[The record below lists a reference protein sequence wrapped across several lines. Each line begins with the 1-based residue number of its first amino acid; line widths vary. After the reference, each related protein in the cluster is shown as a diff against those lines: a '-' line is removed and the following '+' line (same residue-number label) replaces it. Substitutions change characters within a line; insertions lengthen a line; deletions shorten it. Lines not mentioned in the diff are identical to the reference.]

1 MDKLEYL
8 EAERQKIWEKI
19 VELQEEIKK
28 KTSDYETDAQQASK
42 KCSEFRNKCEVTKK
56 EAESLLKKIQAA
68 SSEITDSNISTQIT
82 DIQTFHTELS
92 PKKVEIEAH
101 ISELEEL
108 FENHASYAEK
118 LEKLESISTSADDS
132 SAKIEAVLEQL
143 TTRKK
148 EVDKLYYEIFGYT
161 QKDEAT
167 GVETKVAG
175 KKEDLDNAY
184 SALKKEFEE
193 YQVNKKTEIEVTF
206 NSWEKSYVA
215 AQTKI
220 ESLLPNALTAGLS
233 HAYSSKKDAEI
244 KERDKFS
251 NTFRNWIW
259 VLIGIS
265 LIPFGVSVYMLLH
278 GTTLVDALQ
287 KLPNLVLSILPLY
300 IPPLWVTLSASKKVN
315 LSKRL
320 IEEYTHKEVV
330 SKTFEG
336 LSTQIEGIKDS
347 KISAELRAKLL
358 HNILEISIENPGKLI
373 SDYNKS
379 DHPILEKISGLSK
392 NTESKSDKP
401 KGSE

>member
-8 EAERQKIWEKI
+8 EAERQKIWAKI
-19 VELQEEIKK
+19 LELQDSIDK
-28 KTSDYETDAQQASK
+28 KTSDYENDAQQASK
-42 KCSEFRNKCEVTKK
+42 KCSEFKNKCEVTKK

-68 SSEITDSNISTQIT
+68 SNEITESNISTLIT
-82 DIQTFHTELS
+82 DVQTFHTELA

-101 ISELEEL
+101 ISELEGL

-118 LEKLESISTSADDS
+118 LEKLEIISTSADDS
-132 SAKIEAVLEQL
+132 SAKIEAALEQL

-161 QKDEAT
+161 QKNETT
-167 GVETKVAG
+167 GLETKVAG
-175 KKEDLDNAY
+175 KKEDLDKAY
-184 SALKKEFEE
+184 SALKEEFEE
-193 YQVNKKTEIEVTF
+193 YQINKKTEIETTF
-206 NSWEKSYVA
+206 NSWEKSYLA
-215 AQTKI
+215 AQAKI

-251 NTFRNWIW
+251 KTFRNWILF
-259 VLIGIS
+259 LIVIS
-265 LIPFGVSVYMLLH
+265 LIPFGVSVYMLFN
-278 GTTLVDALQ
+278 GTPLVDALQ

-300 IPPLWVTLSASKKVN
+300 IPPLWVAVSASKKVN

-347 KISAELRAKLL
+347 KISAELRIKLL
-358 HNILEISIENPGKLI
+358 RNILEISIENPGKLI

-379 DHPILEKISGLSK
+379 DHPIFEKISGLSK

-401 KGSE
+401 KGAE